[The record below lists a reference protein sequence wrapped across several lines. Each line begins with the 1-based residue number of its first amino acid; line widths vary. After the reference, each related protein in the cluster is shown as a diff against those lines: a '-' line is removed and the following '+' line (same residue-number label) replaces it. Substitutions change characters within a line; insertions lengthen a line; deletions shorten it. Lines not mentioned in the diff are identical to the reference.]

1 MENRDNVFI
10 GIDVA
15 KESLEVAMRPDGV
28 NGSFPNTEEGRLE
41 LVRLVHTLA
50 PQLVV
55 LEATGGYELEL
66 AHLLALRNVNV
77 AIVNPRQV
85 RDFARATG
93 RLAKTDSIDAG
104 VLAHFAEVVRPDSR
118 PLKDPEARKLQTLT
132 ARRRQLVE
140 MLTAEKNRLGIADGW
155 ARPDI
160 EDHIAWLEDRLNTIN
175 KTIGSVIKKSPLW
188 RAKEDLLKK
197 VKGIGAVTACGL
209 IADLPELGTLNRK
222 KIAALVGLAP
232 FNRDSGI
239 YRGKRAIWGGR
250 SHVRSSLYMATLSAI
265 RYNPVIKTFYN
276 RLTGA
281 GKLPK
286 VAITACMR
294 KLLVILNAI
303 VRDHLCEAV
312 Q

>member
-28 NGSFPNTEEGRLE
+28 NRSFPNTEEGRLE
-41 LVRLVHTLA
+41 LVRLLHTLT

-85 RDFARATG
+85 RDFAGATG

-104 VLAHFAEVVRPDSR
+104 ILAHFAEVVRPESR
-118 PLKDPEARKLQTLT
+118 PLKDLEARKLQTLT

-140 MLTAEKNRLGIADGW
+140 MLTAEKNRLGIADSW

-160 EDHIAWLEDRLNTIN
+160 EDHITWLEYRLDSVN
-175 KTIGSVIKKSPLW
+175 KNIGNLIKKSPLW
-188 RAKEDLLKK
+188 RTKEDLLKK
-197 VKGIGAVTACGL
+197 VKGIGSVTACSL
-209 IADLPELGTLNRK
+209 IADLPEL
-222 KIAALVGLAP
+222 
-232 FNRDSGI
+232 S
-239 YRGKRAIWGGR
+239 
-250 SHVRSSLYMATLSAI
+250 VRSTAKRSRPSWGSPPSTGIVAYTGGSGPSGEDALMFV
-265 RYNPVIKTFYN
+265 PVSIWQPF
-276 RLTGA
+276 
-281 GKLPK
+281 PP
-286 VAITACMR
+286 
-294 KLLVILNAI
+294 LVTIP
-303 VRDHLCEAV
+303 
-312 Q
+312 

>member
-28 NGSFPNTEEGRLE
+28 HGNFPNTEEGRLE
-41 LVRLVHTLA
+41 LVRLVHTLT

-104 VLAHFAEVVRPDSR
+104 ILAHFAEVVRPDSR

-160 EDHIAWLEDRLNTIN
+160 EDHIAWLEDRLNTVN
-175 KTIGSVIKKSPLW
+175 KTIGNVIKKSPLW

-209 IADLPELGTLNRK
+209 IADLPELGRLNRK

-265 RYNPVIKTFYN
+265 RYNPVIKTFYD

>member
-28 NGSFPNTEEGRLE
+28 HGNFPNTEEGRLE
-41 LVRLVHTLA
+41 LVRLVHTLT

-93 RLAKTDSIDAG
+93 CLAKTDSIDAG
-104 VLAHFAEVVRPDSR
+104 ILAHFAEVVRPDSR

-160 EDHIAWLEDRLNTIN
+160 EDHIAWLEDRLNTVN
-175 KTIGSVIKKSPLW
+175 KTIGNVIKKSPLW

-209 IADLPELGTLNRK
+209 IADLPELGRLNRK

-265 RYNPVIKTFYN
+265 RYNPVIKTFYD